1 MDVEL
6 REFIPEL
13 VYKIKNIKLNYFP
26 YVHCEVPNFLPKTLL
41 KLIEKNFPEDKE
53 FIPLTNAN
61 SVSLNKDDIQTYSNR
76 QCLSIYDDTLL
87 HQMNEKK

>member
-26 YVHCEVPNFLPKTLL
+26 YVHCEVPDFLPKKLL

-53 FIPLTNAN
+53 FIPLTKAN
-61 SVSLNKDDIQTYSNR
+61 SVSLNKDDIETSSKR
-76 QCLSIYDDTLL
+76 
-87 HQMNEKK
+87 